1 MRRLYLAVP
10 LVFLGVVLIVFPSC
24 AQTNISPPSQPPA
37 VKTDEPQKLPDED
50 MGRLYLIRKDYRQAQ
65 ELFHRLTLEHPNNAV
80 YWNEL
85 GIALHNQMD
94 LAGAL
99 KCYEKSAKLDKHYP
113 DPVNNMGTVYYE
125 RKKYAKAIRSY
136 KRALNIRSD
145 FAPFYLNLGYAYFG
159 EKQYDDSIV
168 AFRKALEYDPE
179 AFDPSKS
186 RSGTVIQDRSIA
198 TDRAQFY
205 FLLAK
210 SFAEAG
216 NAARCAIYLKKARD
230 EGYLQ
235 MSAVSSDPSFA
246 KVIDDPAVQDILVLK
261 TPDSVQQ

>member
-1 MRRLYLAVP
+1 MRKLYLAVP
-10 LVFLGVVLIVFPSC
+10 LVFLGVILNVSPSFS
-24 AQTNISPPSQPPA
+24 QTNLSPPVQPAA

-65 ELFHRLTLEHPNNAV
+65 ELFHKLTIEHPHNAV

-113 DPVNNMGTVYYE
+113 DPVNNTGTVYYE

-136 KRALNIRSD
+136 KRALAIRD
-145 FAPFYLNLGYAYFG
+145 NFAPFYLNLGYAYFG
-159 EKQYDDSIV
+159 QKQYDDSIA

-179 AFDPSKS
+179 AFDPSRS
-186 RSGTVIQDRSIA
+186 RSGTVIQDRSISA
-198 TDRAQFY
+198 DRAQFY

-210 SFAEAG
+210 SFAESG

-230 EGYLQ
+230 EGYQQ
-235 MSAVSSDPSFA
+235 MSAVSSDPSFV
-246 KVIDDPAVQDILVLK
+246 KVIKDPAIQDVLAIK